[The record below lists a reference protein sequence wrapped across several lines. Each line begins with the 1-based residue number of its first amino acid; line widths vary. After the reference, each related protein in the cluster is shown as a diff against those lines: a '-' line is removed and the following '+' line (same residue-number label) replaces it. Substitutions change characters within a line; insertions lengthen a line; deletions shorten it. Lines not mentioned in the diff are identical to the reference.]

1 MKFLAIVFTALF
13 AATACYA
20 QLSTSKL
27 FGNHMVL
34 QRNHNIPVW
43 GHSDKKARV
52 TVIMNGQMVA
62 AKADDN
68 GDWSVTLPPM
78 KEGGPYVMNVASGK
92 ELISYSDVMLGEVWL
107 CSGQSNMEFQLK
119 NAYGYKAEQKVA
131 DKMPVRQFHVQDK
144 VSLTPEKEVAGG
156 EWVLASANTVG
167 DFTAVGYFYAKQL
180 AQNLHV
186 TIGLINSSW
195 GGTEAEDWIS
205 RETMAASPEFTAIVP
220 NLPHNADELKLRA
233 DKQLKAW
240 AYHNSP
246 VVNYTPVELAGEPA
260 NFFDNWQHG
269 YVPGAWEWNGKLYSY
284 RG

>member
-1 MKFLAIVFTALF
+1 MKFFSFVFAALF
-13 AATACYA
+13 AATAGYA

-34 QRNHNIPVW
+34 QRNHPIPVW
-43 GHSDKKARV
+43 GNSEKKARV
-52 TVIMNGQMVA
+52 TVIINGQMTA
-62 AKADDN
+62 TKADDN
-68 GDWSVTLPPM
+68 GKWSVTLTPM

-131 DKMPVRQFHVQDK
+131 ANMPVRQFHVQDK
-144 VSLTPEKEVAGG
+144 ISLTPEREVAGG
-156 EWVLASANTVG
+156 EWITASANTVG

-195 GGTEAEDWIS
+195 GGTEAEDWMS
-205 RETMAASPEFTAIVP
+205 REAMMASPELSA
-220 NLPHNADELKLRA
+220 A
-233 DKQLKAW
+233 
-240 AYHNSP
+240 
-246 VVNYTPVELAGEPA
+246 
-260 NFFDNWQHG
+260 
-269 YVPGAWEWNGKLYSY
+269 
-284 RG
+284 